1 MTTGNGNTGRRAL
14 LKLGSAGA
22 AVLAVPAWARDAAK
36 PRPAETVSAPED
48 LMREHAVL
56 GRLMLVYEN
65 GLRRLNHGED
75 IDPAVF
81 GRSAEIVQAF
91 THDYHQKAEE
101 ELIFP
106 VFRKGGRMV
115 DLLNVLTAQHEAGR
129 RLTQRI
135 AAAAPQARVS
145 ERREAMG
152 RDIQAFVAMYR
163 PHEAHESTDLFP
175 TLRQLVTDA
184 QYWDLAEEMEKREH
198 RTFGADGFEK
208 VVKKVAEIEALIGI
222 KAIDVFTPRG

>member
-1 MTTGNGNTGRRAL
+1 MLQGAKPHGRRTL
-14 LKLGSAGA
+14 FHLGA
-22 AVLAVPAWARDAAK
+22 AGGIALAVPAVARDAAK
-36 PRPAETVSAPED
+36 PRPTETVSAPED
-48 LMREHAVL
+48 MMREHAVL
-56 GRLMLVYEN
+56 
-65 GLRRLNHGED
+65 
-75 IDPAVF
+75 

>member
-1 MTTGNGNTGRRAL
+1 MITGNGNTGRRAML
-14 LKLGSAGA
+14 RLGSAGA
-22 AVLAVPAWARDAAK
+22 AAFALPAWARDAGK

-56 GRLMLVYEN
+56 DRLMLVYEH
-65 GLRRLNHGED
+65 GLRRLNNGED

-91 THDYHQKAEE
+91 IHDYHEKAEE
-101 ELIFP
+101 EMIFP
-106 VFRKGGRMV
+106 VFRNGGRMV
-115 DLLNVLTAQHEAGR
+115 ELLAVLIAQHQAGR

-163 PHEAHESTDLFP
+163 PHEARESTDLFP

-184 QYWDLAEEMEKREH
+184 QYWDLAEQMEKRE
-198 RTFGADGFEK
+198 RQTFGADGFEK
-208 VVKKVAEIEALIGI
+208 TVKKVAEIEALIGI
-222 KAIDVFTPRG
+222 RDIDVFTPRP

>member
-1 MTTGNGNTGRRAL
+1 MTTNRHAGRRTLLQMGTAAAAAL
-14 LKLGSAGA
+14 AL
-22 AVLAVPAWARDAAK
+22 PARARDAAK

-56 GRLMLVYEN
+56 DRLMLVYEN

-91 THDYHQKAEE
+91 THDYHEKAEE
-101 ELIFP
+101 EMIFP

-163 PHEAHESTDLFP
+163 PHEARESTDLFP

-184 QYWDLAEEMEKREH
+184 QYWDLAEEMEKRER

-208 VVKKVAEIEALIGI
+208 MVKKVAEIEALIGI
-222 KAIDVFTPRG
+222 RDIDVFTPRG